1 MKFYSF
7 TPLTWDEVAMINR
20 AAKKK
25 KKEASSHLYGLE
37 QCSRQKQG
45 KKKKKCLTVL
55 PLECIQY
62 ILCVLERRGVC
73 VWVWEACWQEGFQHI
88 NITLPHKETQA
99 SVGASSSPNK
109 HGSSTVEVRRRAN
122 TNGIPQEPAL
132 LLTDKWLW
140 VQSCVM
146 WS

>member
-73 VWVWEACWQEGFQHI
+73 VSVRGMLAGRLSAYKYHITTQGNSGISRSFQ
-88 NITLPHKETQA
+88 LA
-99 SVGASSSPNK
+99 
-109 HGSSTVEVRRRAN
+109 
-122 TNGIPQEPAL
+122 
-132 LLTDKWLW
+132 
-140 VQSCVM
+140 
-146 WS
+146 